1 MREAGSS
8 DELGNTA
15 CYVHSVCGHKEP
27 WRSRWAPSQGTV
39 DASLPHSSPA
49 VGGSALLNSSR
60 QAVSRKR
67 VLYLLS
73 TEARYLARG

>member
-1 MREAGSS
+1 MRALGTAG
-8 DELGNTA
+8 
-15 CYVHSVCGHKEP
+15 HRQP
-27 WRSRWAPSQGTV
+27 QQ
-39 DASLPHSSPA
+39 PHSSPA

-60 QAVSRKR
+60 HAVSRNR

>member
-1 MREAGSS
+1 MNWATRPAMSTVSAGTKSHGDLDGS
-8 DELGNTA
+8 
-15 CYVHSVCGHKEP
+15 
-27 WRSRWAPSQGTV
+27 WAPPQGTV

>member
-1 MREAGSS
+1 MNWATRPAMSTVSAGTKSREDLDGS
-8 DELGNTA
+8 
-15 CYVHSVCGHKEP
+15 
-27 WRSRWAPSQGTV
+27 WAVPQGTAG
-39 DASLPHSSPA
+39 ASLPCCSPA

-60 QAVSRKR
+60 HAVSRKR